1 MSAETDLI
9 KLYSQRI
16 LALAAAIPERH
27 AQQSIAC
34 FSHAASV
41 ALVAAL
47 ALSSSYCP
55 TAHATHPLAL
65 KEPAVEC
72 LPAAQSTHSVA
83 ALLSSSFFP
92 ATHCVH
98 DVDRTSE

>member
-1 MSAETDLI
+1 LP
-9 KLYSQRI
+9 RG
-16 LALAAAIPERH
+16 H
-27 AQQSIAC
+27 AT
-34 FSHAASV
+34 HA
-41 ALVAAL
+41 VAALRLL

-55 TAHATHPLAL
+55 TEHAMHPLAL

-83 ALLSSSFFP
+83 GSLSSSFFP

-98 DVDRTSE
+98 DVERTAE